1 MIVREHWTRERISL
15 VVIGLASA
23 LAPLVCG
30 SHPALP
36 NARPGGRIHLRGDLG
51 AGKTSFA
58 RALLRAAGIKGRI
71 KSPSYALLESYNLSN
86 LYFYHLDFYRFSN
99 TNEWVDAGF
108 RDILQQEAVV
118 LIEWPEQAGKFLPPP
133 DLDIKLDYADIGRH
147 ASLTAHSNKGKLWL
161 TTLALPNQESPRQE
175 QRDAALADTPQGP
188 RTDARGAHGALPR
201 KATTCSRVR
210 SSRCPSTRWP
220 R

>member
-1 MIVREHWTRERISL
+1 MPDTDGIETISL
-15 VVIGLASA
+15 HLPDEEATIALASA

-36 NARPGGRIHLRGDLG
+36 NAQPGGRIHLRGDLG

-108 RDILQQEAVV
+108 RDILQQEAVI
-118 LIEWPEQAGKFLPPP
+118 LIEWPEQAGSFLPPP

-175 QRDAALADTPQGP
+175 QRDD
-188 RTDARGAHGALPR
+188 D
-201 KATTCSRVR
+201 S
-210 SSRCPSTRWP
+210 
-220 R
+220 